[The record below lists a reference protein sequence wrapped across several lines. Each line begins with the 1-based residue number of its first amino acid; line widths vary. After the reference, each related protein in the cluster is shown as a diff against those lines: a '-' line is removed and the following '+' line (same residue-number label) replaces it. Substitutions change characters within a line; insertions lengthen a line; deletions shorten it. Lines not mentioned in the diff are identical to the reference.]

1 MNHGGDYCA
10 WLKTLFNRSSAKIAS
25 ETCPPKAKDA
35 LQMRSYKWC
44 NNTFLIVSNYDFFGN
59 NLLKIFNIEHIQVL

>member
-10 WLKTLFNRSSAKIAS
+10 WRKTLFNRSSAKIAS

-44 NNTFLIVSNYDFFGN
+44 NNTFLIVT
-59 NLLKIFNIEHIQVL
+59 K